1 MRFCDVGFT
10 SRIPRVLVLSF
21 ALTFPDW
28 STRQREWVEL
38 PESSAGKGVQA
49 SSPVAG
55 LAPAQHPRGA
65 PVRHQ
70 RVPGPMS
77 GTPWSCAQSICPG

>member
-28 STRQREWVEL
+28 SIRQREWVEL
-38 PESSAGKGVQA
+38 PKSSAGKGVQP
-49 SSPVAG
+49 SSPAAG
-55 LAPAQHPRGA
+55 LASLAGRSPP
-65 PVRHQ
+65 
-70 RVPGPMS
+70 
-77 GTPWSCAQSICPG
+77 SIQEGHL